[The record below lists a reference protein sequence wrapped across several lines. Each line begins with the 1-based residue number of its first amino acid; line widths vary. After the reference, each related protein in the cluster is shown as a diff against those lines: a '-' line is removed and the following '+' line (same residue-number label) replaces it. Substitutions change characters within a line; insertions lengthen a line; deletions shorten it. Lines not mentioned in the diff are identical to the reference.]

1 MNENTMTLSE
11 QPFTPSEY
19 ILLTGDK
26 FSPESQGE
34 NQLPLLCSDGS
45 VDGMY
50 LASLMCAAAILA
62 NEDED
67 AMILEPT
74 QTKRMFGLKEST
86 HLIIRPAGVS
96 PKWNGFTLES
106 GVLFIASQAY
116 AVPGDYSVYN
126 TIYNILVEA
135 RPKPWM
141 KIIELV
147 EWGLASSNWLMPVE
161 GGASG
166 VFSTPFI
173 CPAKVRDLVLSE
185 SPVPVVNLLTSC
197 KKTRPEIW
205 RQLMAEINQAF
216 TDRIKS

>member
-1 MNENTMTLSE
+1 MILSE

-26 FSPESQGE
+26 FAPESQGE

-45 VDGMY
+45 VDGLY

-62 NEDED
+62 NEEED
-67 AMILEPT
+67 ALTLELT

-86 HLIIRPAGVS
+86 HLIMRPAGVA

-106 GVLFIASQAY
+106 GVLFISSQAY

-126 TIYNILVEA
+126 TIFNILVEA
-135 RPKPWM
+135 RTKPWT

-161 GGASG
+161 GEAAS

-173 CPAKVRDLVLSE
+173 CPANVRDLVMSQ
-185 SPVPVVNLLTSC
+185 SATPVVNLLTTC
-197 KKTRPEIW
+197 KKARPEIW
-205 RQLMAEINQAF
+205 RQMMAEINQALA
-216 TDRIKS
+216 DRISQ

>member
-1 MNENTMTLSE
+1 MILSE
-11 QPFTPSEY
+11 YSFTPSEF

-26 FSPESQGE
+26 FSPESQTE
-34 NQLPLLCSDGS
+34 NQLPLLCSDGI

-62 NEDED
+62 NEDEG
-67 AMILEPT
+67 ALTLEPT
-74 QTKRMFGLKEST
+74 QTKKMFGLKEST
-86 HLIIRPAGVS
+86 HLVIRPAGVA

-106 GVLFIASQAY
+106 GVLFFASQAY

-126 TIYNILVEA
+126 TIYNILVED
-135 RPKPWM
+135 RPQPWM

-173 CPAKVRDLVLSE
+173 CPANVRDLVMTQPST
-185 SPVPVVNLLTSC
+185 PVVNLLTSC
-197 KKTRPEIW
+197 KKARPEIW
-205 RQLMAEINQAF
+205 QQMTLEINQAF
-216 TDRIKS
+216 ANRIKSK

>member
-1 MNENTMTLSE
+1 MILSE
-11 QPFTPSEY
+11 YSFTPSEF
-19 ILLTGDK
+19 ILLTGEK
-26 FSPESQGE
+26 FSPESQDE
-34 NQLPLLCSDGS
+34 NQLSLLCSDGC

-67 AMILEPT
+67 ALTLELT
-74 QTKRMFGLKEST
+74 QTKKMFGLKEST
-86 HLIIRPAGVS
+86 HLIIRPAGVA

-126 TIYNILVEA
+126 TIYHILAED

-141 KIIELV
+141 KVIELV

-161 GGASG
+161 GEASG

-173 CPAKVRDLVLSE
+173 CPANVRDLVLAQ
-185 SPVPVVNLLTSC
+185 PAAPVVNLLTSC
-197 KKTRPEIW
+197 KKARPDIW
-205 RQLMAEINQAF
+205 RQLTLEINQAF
-216 TDRIKS
+216 ADRTKAK